1 MIRRFL
7 LVAMALA
14 FVGFVGA
21 PAQAGSPT
29 RTKKVPI
36 RFKNIGV
43 QPVIVNAQSPN
54 TGGGAALAQNGVFNG
69 SVNSGAYTA
78 FATGATNAITKS
90 LRGTSTTPIYL
101 FVEADNTATTIT
113 VAPPF

>member
-7 LVAMALA
+7 LVALALA

-21 PAQAGSPT
+21 PAQAGGTT

-36 RFKNIGV
+36 RFKNIGA
-43 QPVIVNAQSPN
+43 QTVIVNAQFPN
-54 TGGGAALAQNGVFNG
+54 TGGGVALSQNGVFNG
-69 SVNSGAYTA
+69 QVNSGAYA
-78 FATGATNAITKS
+78 AYATGSTNRITKT
-90 LRGTSTTPIYL
+90 LKGTSTSAIYL

>member
-14 FVGFVGA
+14 LVGFVGA
-21 PAQAGSPT
+21 PAQAGGAP

-54 TGGGAALAQNGVFNG
+54 TGGGVALSQNGVFKG
-69 SVNSGAYTA
+69 DVNSGAYTA
-78 FATGATNAITKS
+78 YATGSTNGISKT
-90 LRGTSTTPIYL
+90 LRGTSTSPIYL